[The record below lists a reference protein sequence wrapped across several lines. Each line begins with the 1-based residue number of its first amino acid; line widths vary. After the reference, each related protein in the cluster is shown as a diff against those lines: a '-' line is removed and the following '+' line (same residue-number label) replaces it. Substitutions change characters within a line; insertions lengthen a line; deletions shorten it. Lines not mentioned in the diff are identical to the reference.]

1 MVSLKAACQASL
13 PDVLFKKHQLMLVIH
28 LYAGDHV
35 MQYFLLVIR
44 ALLRGLH
51 DPGIRVA
58 DVEVRGIA
66 QCFRSTAD
74 VTEIAAGL

>member
-1 MVSLKAACQASL
+1 MSLKAACQAGL
-13 PDVLFKKHQLMLVIH
+13 PDVLFKKQQLMLVIH

-35 MQYFLLVIR
+35 MQHFVLVIR
-44 ALLRGLH
+44 ALFRGLH

-66 QCFRSTAD
+66 QRLRLTAY
-74 VTEIAAGL
+74 VTEITPGL